1 MKQVN
6 IGVGHGLAVLV
17 NDSARQMALGL
28 VGTLDVDFAL
38 ATFHDADGIETNDLH
53 DGLRDRLVLDAGG
66 HTEVLQFVVNE
77 VYGVRLLQVVEF
89 H

>member
-38 ATFHDADGIETNDLH
+38 ATFHDADGIESTSLW
-53 DGLRDRLVLDAGG
+53 LVLSAAKC
-66 HTEVLQFVVNE
+66 TQSCQRTRNLP
-77 VYGVRLLQVVEF
+77 
-89 H
+89 